1 VILTVPIM
9 ETLALYSGRP
19 IRKAMTPLQA
29 SVVPI
34 TIIVTAINLKD
45 GAINTAE
52 GITHFVLFATFVML
66 LLIVL

>member
-1 VILTVPIM
+1 M
-9 ETLALYSGRP
+9 A
-19 IRKAMTPLQA
+19 PLQA